1 MIKSNNNFFILLEF
15 LISLQM
21 YKKIKEKK
29 FFFFEK
35 IKKIKEKIQK
45 SKEKKSHSVIE
56 WLSVCYLNS

>member
-45 SKEKKSHSVIE
+45 SKEKKAT
-56 WLSVCYLNS
+56 L